1 MGALEMRD
9 QQQRQLFS
17 CPWRVLV
24 SCNRRVDVA
33 MQGDVQSVT
42 APSSLR
48 AAAVR
53 CTYQP
58 ANRALGFGLVA
69 WRVHCNC
76 GRAGGPSQSG
86 GAGGLQM
93 EACARGSRARR
104 GQDGRRTTATAAER
118 RGCKDGKKRRKIR
131 KMPSCR
137 GLPSLSRHRKSGGG
151 KTGSAGPSGLVW
163 SAAYKARPT
172 LVTWSQRADAAR
184 AQDEPACAAYRVAQ
198 TAACGAYLAGP
209 PTSLHAV
216 CPVVHWSP
224 L

>member
-1 MGALEMRD
+1 MYCLLLHRRRCG
-9 QQQRQLFS
+9 QRRYL
-17 CPWRVLV
+17 PT
-24 SCNRRVDVA
+24 
-33 MQGDVQSVT
+33 G
-42 APSSLR
+42 
-48 AAAVR
+48 
-53 CTYQP
+53 
-58 ANRALGFGLVA
+58 NRALGFGLVA

-86 GAGGLQM
+86 GAG
-93 EACARGSRARR
+93 ACKWKRVPGVPGRGEGRTD
-104 GQDGRRTTATAAER
+104 DGRLR
-118 RGCKDGKKRRKIR
+118 RRLNDGDVRMGCKDGKKRRKNPKNIQ
-131 KMPSCR
+131 
-137 GLPSLSRHRKSGGG
+137 LSRITKSVPSSQVGGRENG
-151 KTGSAGPSGLVW
+151 LCWTVWSGLVW

-184 AQDEPACAAYRVAQ
+184 AQDEPACGAYRVAQ